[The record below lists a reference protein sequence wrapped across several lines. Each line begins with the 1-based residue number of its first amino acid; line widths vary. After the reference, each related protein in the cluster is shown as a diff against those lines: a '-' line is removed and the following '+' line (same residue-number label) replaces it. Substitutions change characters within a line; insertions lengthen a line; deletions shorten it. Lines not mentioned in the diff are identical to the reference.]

1 MATKEQYDFFKSQ
14 YDEENVRNNELTKRA
29 EIYLSIISLFL
40 TAVLFKIKDILDS
53 IKDVPVYLLTILLIA
68 GLISFA
74 ISLLFLINSL
84 KIRDYEGVIDFDDF
98 ISKNDDET
106 QSTEDFFEDRVADF
120 IVAVKRNEIINNDK
134 ANLLIMSRIL
144 ILIGFL
150 LTIAFIIVLLILK
163 NFHYVKI

>member
-14 YDEENVRNNELTKRA
+14 YDEENIRNNELTKRA

-40 TAVLFKIKDILDS
+40 TAVLFKIKDIFDS
-53 IKDVPVYLLTILLIA
+53 IKDVPTFLLTILLIV
-68 GLISFA
+68 GLVSFA

-84 KIRDYEGVIDFDDF
+84 KIRDYEGVIDFNDF
-98 ISKNDDET
+98 IEKNDDTT
-106 QSTEDFFEDRVADF
+106 QSPEDFFEDRVADY

-134 ANLLIMSRIL
+134 ADLLIKSRIF

-150 LTIAFIIVLLILK
+150 LTISFIILLLILK
-163 NFHYVKI
+163 NFHYGKA